1 VSGGI
6 IKKTLFGGS
15 AYCLLATVFA
25 PEIIN
30 PYYTTYMTQQRF
42 PEMKNTWDVACK
54 VRQEMRENC
63 QKQWNKAW
71 KALSTTSAPEPPKDS
86 PVLEV
91 DLKEKK

>member
-15 AYCLLATVFA
+15 AYCLLATFFA